1 MNRRW
6 FVALP
11 FLFMMLVLSGCGS
24 TSTLPKLDEQG
35 REAAGFFVK
44 YFVIPLADLLDLL
57 AHLLFNQYGLA
68 IIAITI
74 LIRLVILP
82 LSIKQFRSSK
92 KMQELQPE
100 MKKLREQYKEDPKKQ
115 QEESMKLFQK
125 HGVNPLAGCFPVLI
139 QMPILLALYQSI
151 MRNPNIAGHEFL
163 WYHLDQPEPY
173 ILPVLAAL
181 TTFGQQLFMKSQ
193 MNQQMQMLLFV
204 FPVLIYI
211 MAIQFPAALTTYW
224 IIGNLFTIVQY
235 YFMYGGF
242 NSKKPEV
249 IPATEP
255 SKKGSKKK
263 G

>member
-11 FLFMMLVLSGCGS
+11 FLFMILLLTGCGN
-24 TSTLPKLDEQG
+24 TTALPMLDDSG

-44 YFVIPLADLLDLL
+44 YFVIPLVDLLDIL
-57 AHLLFNQYGLA
+57 ADVLFSSYGLA

-92 KMQELQPE
+92 KMQDLQPE
-100 MKKLREQYKEDPKKQ
+100 MKKLREQFKDDPKKQ

-151 MRNPNIAGHEFL
+151 MRNPSIAGHEFL
-163 WYHLDQPEPY
+163 WYHLDKPEPY
-173 ILPVLAAL
+173 VLPILAAL

-224 IIGNLFTIVQY
+224 IVGNVFTIIQY

-242 NSKKPEV
+242 NSTKPEV
-249 IPATEP
+249 SPAATP